1 MTKMAGLLVA
11 AMLTA
16 LPVTAAGQDKD
27 RDSAASSTI
36 GQAFSAIQAGDP
48 TRALS
53 MVDPVVASFDKE
65 FSREKRHI
73 FCSQTAEQD
82 GYYMTT
88 ADGGAD
94 NVRLVTATWCQALY
108 VKAFALVDLDR
119 LDDAQSAFER
129 LVTFAPKHARY
140 INELAYVLLK
150 KKEWQHSIETYRS
163 AEAAAAFTPERR
175 DYERCVAFRGIGY
188 DLVEL
193 GRLDDAEAAY
203 RKCLAIIPDE
213 PKSLGEIEYIK
224 EQRKK
229 TT

>member
-1 MTKMAGLLVA
+1 MTTMAGLLVA

-16 LPVTAAGQDKD
+16 LPVTAAAQGKD
-27 RDSAASSTI
+27 RDSAAEATI
-36 GQAFSAIQAGDP
+36 VQAFSAIQAGDP
-48 TRALS
+48 ARALAT
-53 MVDPVVASFDKE
+53 VEPVVASFGKE
-65 FSREKRHI
+65 FSGEKRHV

-82 GYYMTT
+82 GYYLTT

-94 NVRLVTATWCQALY
+94 NVRLVTVTWCNALY

-129 LVTFAPKHARY
+129 LVSFAPKHSRY
-140 INELAYVLLK
+140 LNELAYVLLK
-150 KKEWQHSIETYRS
+150 KKDWQHSIQAYAT
-163 AEAAAAFTPERR
+163 AEAAASFTPERR
-175 DYERCVAFRGIGY
+175 DYERCVSFRGIGY

-193 GRLDDAEAAY
+193 GRLDEAEAAY
-203 RKCLAIIPDE
+203 RKCLAITPDE

>member
-1 MTKMAGLLVA
+1 MTKMTGVMVA
-11 AMLTA
+11 AMLAA
-16 LPVTAAGQDKD
+16 LPMSAAGQDKD
-27 RDSAASSTI
+27 HDLAAATTI

-48 TRALS
+48 ARALS
-53 MVDPVVASFDKE
+53 MVDPVVASYEKDY
-65 FSREKRHI
+65 SGEKRHI
-73 FCSQTAEQD
+73 YCSQTAEQE
-82 GYYMTT
+82 GYYLTT
-88 ADGGAD
+88 AGGTGA
-94 NVRLVTATWCQALY
+94 VRLVPSTWCEALY

-119 LDDAQSAFER
+119 LDDAQSTFER
-129 LVTFAPKHARY
+129 LITFAPKHSRY
-140 INELAYVLLK
+140 LNELAYVFLK
-150 KKEWQHSIETYRS
+150 KREWQRSIDVYTN
-163 AEAAAAFTPERR
+163 AEAAASFTPERR
-175 DYERCVAFRGIGY
+175 EYERCVSFRGIGY

>member
-1 MTKMAGLLVA
+1 LLIA

-16 LPVTAAGQDKD
+16 VPMAAPGQDKD
-27 RDSAASSTI
+27 RDSAAEATI
-36 GQAFSAIQAGDP
+36 SQAFSAIQAGDP
-48 TRALS
+48 ARALAT
-53 MVDPVVASFDKE
+53 VEPVVASFDKE
-65 FSREKRHI
+65 YSGEKRHI

-82 GYYMTT
+82 GYYLTT
-88 ADGGAD
+88 ADGGVD
-94 NVRLVTATWCQALY
+94 NVRLVTVTWCQALY
-108 VKAFALVDLDR
+108 VKAFALVDLQR

-140 INELAYVLLK
+140 LNELAYVLLK
-150 KKEWQHSIETYRS
+150 KKEWQRSIDTYKS
-163 AEAAAAFTPERR
+163 AEAVAAFTPERR

-224 EQRKK
+224 DQRKK